1 MSENSI
7 PQEERT
13 DNKLWPILLFFTII
27 ATVLEL
33 MNLTNSNVGI
43 IDFIY
48 IGLAFLVLYFSRKKY
63 SWIQKH
69 QRETN
74 IINFMGLIIIT
85 IRVLMISS
93 V

>member
-1 MSENSI
+1 MPDNSI
-7 PQEERT
+7 SQEDRT
-13 DNKLWPILLFFTII
+13 NKLLPIFYSLLIIITI
-27 ATVLEL
+27 LEL